1 MHEVHLQAKTEYKG
15 EQKFLNS
22 AKSNESISPHRGR
35 KLLHALGGGG
45 VAGAG
50 GNGNGGGSHSNSPQG
65 GGAIPVY
72 TAGAKNGHHKNHHNA
87 GSCIH
92 LSVGP
97 SRLTTVILTYL
108 LLTYPFG
115 F

>member
-15 EQKFLNS
+15 GQKFLNS
-22 AKSNESISPHRGR
+22 AKSEGSIIPHHGR

-50 GNGNGGGSHSNSPQG
+50 GNGNGGGSHSNYPQG

-72 TAGAKNGHHKNHHNA
+72 AAGAANGHHKNHHSA

-97 SRLTTVILTYL
+97 SRLTTVLLTYL
-108 LLTYPFG
+108 LLTNPFG